1 VLVKEALKADEKTGT
16 EAFGVGEELVTAAP
30 LKGVGEGKGGKPI
43 PVFRVRK
50 GTPASISDG
59 GIVLLDLAVETS
71 AAETAAPANVTP
83 PVVNDAELW
92 EKDSPIRLRIAQLRT
107 RNALLEEQLQRLRP
121 PLQVRGKK
129 K

>member
-1 VLVKEALKADEKTGT
+1 MLVKEALKADEKTGT